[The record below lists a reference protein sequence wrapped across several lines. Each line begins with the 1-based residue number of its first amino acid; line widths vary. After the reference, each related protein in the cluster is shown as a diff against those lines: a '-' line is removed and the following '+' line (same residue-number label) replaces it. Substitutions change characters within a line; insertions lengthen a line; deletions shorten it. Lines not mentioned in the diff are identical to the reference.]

1 VSRVVYGAII
11 GLALVVALEDHP
23 PPPGVMVAT
32 MLTTAFAVGLAE
44 LYSDLVGSAT
54 RTRRRMDRV
63 RFRRIEDDVAAVAFG
78 IAFPAVFF
86 LLAAVRVIDASTAFD
101 VAEWSGLGLIAFYG
115 FCAARLV
122 GARLPVALLQG
133 LATGLV
139 GGLLILFKAL
149 VH

>member
-86 LLAAVRVIDASTAFD
+86 LLAAARVIDASTAFD

-122 GARLPVALLQG
+122 GARLPAALLQG